1 MATTL
6 LSTGSA
12 GANPNAVLT
21 ALVGGAMSAINGGYN
36 LLGVRVV
43 VFTPSWLA
51 GLTTQFTQLK
61 QQYGLQ

>member
-1 MATTL
+1 
-6 LSTGSA
+6 
-12 GANPNAVLT
+12 
-21 ALVGGAMSAINGGYN
+21 MSAINGGYN